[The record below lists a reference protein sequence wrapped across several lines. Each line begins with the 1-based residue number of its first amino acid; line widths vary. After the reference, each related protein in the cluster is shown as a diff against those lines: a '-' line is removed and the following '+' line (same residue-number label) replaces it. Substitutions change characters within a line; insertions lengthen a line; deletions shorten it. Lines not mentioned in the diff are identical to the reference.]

1 MKIRVNGEERDLD
14 GDSLTVSA
22 VLGQLGMRDTPV
34 VVELN
39 KTALFKHE
47 IPTTEIKEGD
57 RLEIIRI
64 VAGG

>member
-57 RLEIIRI
+57 RIEIIRI